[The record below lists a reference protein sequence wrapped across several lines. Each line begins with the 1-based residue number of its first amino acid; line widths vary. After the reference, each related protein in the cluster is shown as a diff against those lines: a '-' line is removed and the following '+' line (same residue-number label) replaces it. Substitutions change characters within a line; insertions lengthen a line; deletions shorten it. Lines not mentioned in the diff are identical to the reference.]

1 MDRKEIYASLEIAD
15 HEVRLVIGEL
25 FEARLNILR
34 VERVQ
39 TSGVTNKEITDEKA
53 VVAAIRKAV
62 ANATIAL
69 GYRIERVLLAIP
81 SLEMTR
87 CNQKI
92 SVSIEDGTRTIRLFH
107 IQSGFNK
114 AISYRAGNQ
123 LELVNV
129 GCIKYKVNGITSRK
143 LPLGEN
149 CDSFVMDMDL
159 LFAQKQ
165 AVYAYARCVEQ
176 ANLEILDICLDSYA
190 MAQEAAVFEQAID
203 RYVVLIDLCRDQTCL
218 SLFAHGKEM
227 KCILLKEGYG
237 AWSAELK
244 ERYGLSDG
252 VCYRLLQ
259 NIFSSDPQKN
269 NDNVVFLDNIDDV
282 PIQLSAQEVY
292 THCFPHIRDWITE
305 INETCRPITQGGNT
319 RYVISGEGINIQV
332 LEQMMDD
339 FSAPAAAYVPQTIGA
354 RDGAL
359 TTAIGMIY
367 NWKEILEIRKD
378 ERISVNRNEME
389 ESVEAIR
396 KIAREGEGGFTR
408 KLKNMLLNDR

>member
-1 MDRKEIYASLEIAD
+1 MGRKEIYAALEIAD

-25 FEARLNILR
+25 FEARLNVLR
-34 VERVQ
+34 AERVQ
-39 TSGVTNKEITDEKA
+39 TSGVYNKEITDEKA
-53 VVAAIRKAV
+53 VVSAIRKAV

-69 GYRIERVLLAIP
+69 GCRIERVLLAIP
-81 SLEMTR
+81 SLEVTR
-87 CNQKI
+87 KNQKI
-92 SVSIEDGTRTIRLFH
+92 QVTIEDGTRTIRLFH

-114 AISYRAGNQ
+114 AISYRASSN

-143 LPLGEN
+143 LPLGET

-159 LFAQKQ
+159 LFAEKT

-203 RYVVLIDLCRDQTCL
+203 RYVVQVDLGRYQTCL
-218 SLFAHGKEM
+218 TLFAHGKLM
-227 KCILLKEGYG
+227 KCILLKEGY
-237 AWSAELK
+237 AKWYAALQEQYS
-244 ERYGLSDG
+244 LSDT

-259 NIFSSDPQKN
+259 NIFHKDPQEN
-269 NDNVVFLDNIDDV
+269 GDNVIYLDNVNDAAIELTAK
-282 PIQLSAQEVY
+282 QVY
-292 THCFPHIRDWITE
+292 TLCFEPMQDWINN
-305 INETCRPITQGGNT
+305 INEVCRPITQGGNT
-319 RYVISGEGINIQV
+319 RYVISGEGMNIQV
-332 LEQMMDD
+332 LEQLMDQ
-339 FSAPAAAYVPQTIGA
+339 FSAPASAYVPQTIGV
-354 RDGAL
+354 RDGAF
-359 TTAIGMIY
+359 TTTIGMIY
-367 NWKEILEIRKD
+367 NWKEVQEIRKD

-408 KLKNMLLNDR
+408 KLKNMLLNDK

>member
-1 MDRKEIYASLEIAD
+1 MGRKEIYAALEIAD

-25 FEARLNILR
+25 YEARLNILR
-34 VERVQ
+34 AERVQ
-39 TSGVTNKEITDEKA
+39 VSGVSNKEITDEKA
-53 VVAAIRKAV
+53 VVSAIRKAV

-81 SLEMTR
+81 SLEVTR
-87 CNQKI
+87 QNQKI
-92 SVSIEDGTRTIRLFH
+92 QVSIEDGTRTIRLFH

-114 AISYRAGNQ
+114 AISYKAGSNV
-123 LELVNV
+123 ELVNV

-159 LFAQKQ
+159 LFAQKK

-203 RYVVLIDLCRDQTCL
+203 RYIVEVDICRFNTCL
-218 SLFAHGKEM
+218 SLFAHGKLM
-227 KCILLKEGYG
+227 KCILLKEGYE
-237 AWSAELK
+237 AWYADLK
-244 ERYGLSDG
+244 AKYGLSDS

-259 NIFSSDPQKN
+259 NIFSKYPN
-269 NDNVVFLDNIDDV
+269 ENGDNVIFLDSIHDTQ
-282 PIQLSAQEVY
+282 IQLSAKDVY
-292 THCFPHIRDWITE
+292 ELCYEKIQDWIVE
-305 INETCRPITQGGNT
+305 INETCQPITQGGNT
-319 RYVISGEGINIQV
+319 RYVLSGEGMNIQV
-332 LEQMMDD
+332 LEQMLDQ
-339 FSAPAAAYVPQTIGA
+339 FSAPASAYIPQTIGA
-354 RDGAL
+354 RDGAF
-359 TTAIGMIY
+359 TSVIGMIY
-367 NWKEILEIRKD
+367 NWKEIQEIRKD

-396 KIAREGEGGFTR
+396 KIAHEGEGGFTR

>member
-1 MDRKEIYASLEIAD
+1 MGRKEIYAALEIAD

-34 VERVQ
+34 AERVQ
-39 TSGVTNKEITDEKA
+39 TSGVCNKEITDEKA
-53 VVAAIRKAV
+53 VVSAIRKAV
-62 ANATIAL
+62 SNATIAL
-69 GYRIERVLLAIP
+69 GCRIERVLLAIP
-81 SLEMTR
+81 SLEVTR
-87 CNQKI
+87 QNQKI
-92 SVSIEDGTRTIRLFH
+92 QVTIEDGTRTIRLFH

-114 AISYRAGNQ
+114 AISYRAASH

-143 LPLGEN
+143 LPLGET

-159 LFAQKQ
+159 LFAQKK

-203 RYVVLIDLCRDQTCL
+203 RYVVQVDLGRFQTSL
-218 SLFAHGKEM
+218 TLFAHGKLM
-227 KCILLKEGYG
+227 KCILLSEGY
-237 AWSAELK
+237 AKWYAELK
-244 ERYGLSDG
+244 DRYQLSDS

-259 NIFSSDPQKN
+259 NIFSKDPQE
-269 NDNVVFLDNIDDV
+269 NDDHIIFLDNINDTQV
-282 PIQLSAQEVY
+282 QLSAKEVY
-292 THCFPHIRDWITE
+292 ALCFENIEDWIQE

-319 RYVISGEGINIQV
+319 RYVISGEGMNIQV
-332 LEQMMDD
+332 LEQMMDQ
-339 FSAPAAAYVPQTIGA
+339 FSAAASGYVPQTIGA
-354 RDGAL
+354 RDGAF
-359 TTAIGMIY
+359 TTTIGMIY
-367 NWKEILEIRKD
+367 NWKEIQEIRKD

-396 KIAREGEGGFTR
+396 KIARDGEGGFTR
-408 KLKNMLLNDR
+408 KLKNMLLNDK

>member
-1 MDRKEIYASLEIAD
+1 MGRKEIYAALEIAD

-25 FEARLNILR
+25 FEARLNVLR

-39 TSGVTNKEITDEKA
+39 TAGVQNKQITDEKA
-53 VVAAIRKAV
+53 VVSAIRKAT

-81 SLEMTR
+81 SLEVTR
-87 CNQKI
+87 CNQKV
-92 SVSIEDGTRTIRLFH
+92 SVTIDDGTRSVRLYH

-114 AISYRAGNQ
+114 AITYRAGDQ

-129 GCIKYKVNGITSRK
+129 GCIKYKINGITSRK
-143 LPLGEN
+143 LPLGES
-149 CDSFVMDMDL
+149 CDRFIMDMDL
-159 LFAQKQ
+159 LFAQKT

-203 RYVVLIDLCRDQTCL
+203 RYVVQIDLCRFQTCL
-218 SLFAHGKEM
+218 SLFAHGKLM
-227 KCILLKEGYG
+227 KCILLSEGYA
-237 AWSAELK
+237 AWYQPLK
-244 ERYGLSDG
+244 ERYGLSDAA
-252 VCYRLLQ
+252 CYRLLQ
-259 NIFSSDPQKN
+259 NLFSAKEQPNSDHVIYIETIEDKQVQITLREVQEACLEN
-269 NDNVVFLDNIDDV
+269 IRGWIRNV
-282 PIQLSAQEVY
+282 
-292 THCFPHIRDWITE
+292 
-305 INETCRPITQGGNT
+305 NETCAPITQGGNT
-319 RYVISGEGINIQV
+319 RYVISGEGMNIPI
-332 LEQMMDD
+332 LEELLPL

-354 RDGAL
+354 RDGAF

-367 NWKEILEIRKD
+367 NWKEIQTIRKD

-396 KIAREGEGGFTR
+396 KVAHEGEGGFTR
-408 KLKNMLLNDR
+408 KLKNMLLSDK

>member
-1 MDRKEIYASLEIAD
+1 MGRKEIYAALEIAD

-34 VERVQ
+34 VERVAM
-39 TSGVTNKEITDEKA
+39 SGVTNKEITDEKA
-53 VVAAIRKAV
+53 VVSAIRKAV

-81 SLEMTR
+81 SLEVTR

-92 SVSIEDGTRTIRLFH
+92 NVSIEDGTRTIRLFH

-114 AISYRAGNQ
+114 AISYRAGSH

-143 LPLGEN
+143 LPLGET

-159 LFAQKQ
+159 LFAQKK

-176 ANLEILDICLDSYA
+176 ANLEILDICLDAYA

-203 RYVVLIDLCRDQTCL
+203 RYVVQVDLCRYNTCL
-218 SLFAHGKEM
+218 SLFAHGKLM
-227 KCILLKEGYG
+227 KCILLKDGYS
-237 AWSAELK
+237 AWYAELK

-259 NIFSSDPQKN
+259 NIFSKDPQE
-269 NDNVVFLDNIDDV
+269 NDARIIFLDSVDDQQ
-282 PIQLSAQEVY
+282 IQLSAQEVY
-292 THCFPHIRDWITE
+292 VQCFDHIQDWIAS

-319 RYVISGEGINIQV
+319 RYVISGEGMNIQV
-332 LEQMMDD
+332 LEQLMDL
-339 FSAPAAAYVPQTIGA
+339 FSAPAAGYVPQTIGA
-354 RDGAL
+354 RDGAY

-396 KIAREGEGGFTR
+396 KIAREGEGSFTR
-408 KLKNMLLNDR
+408 KLKNMLLSDK